1 MEAKTQDRRW
11 TLVAVCVTTFMLLL
25 DITIVVVALPSIQR
39 RLDAGLTGLEWVV
52 DAYALTLAALILTA
66 GALADRFGRRLLFI
80 VGVVAFTGASLVCGL
95 AWSIA
100 ALDIARA
107 VQGIGGAALFA
118 TALALIGHEYRGPE
132 LRGAIAIWGATI
144 GAAVA
149 SGPLVGGILTDT
161 LGWRWVFFVNVPVGA
176 FALFVAL
183 RQMHESRDE
192 GAVRADVWGLLTWSA
207 ALFLIVFGLL
217 RGNSSGWGSALIL
230 SCLIG
235 GGLLLVVFFLVEAM
249 QERPML
255 DVTLFQ
261 RPAFLGVSIATF
273 CIGAGMFALFPYLSI
288 YLQDVLGYSP
298 LGAGVR
304 FLPLTAFVFAVPL
317 LTRRFAPGA
326 SLRVLL
332 AAGMALVAIALILM
346 HGVNASSHWTA
357 LLAGLIVA
365 GIGIG
370 LANPSIAAA
379 ALRVVDP
386 ARTGMASGIN
396 NAFRLGGVAVGVAA
410 LGAVLERRAAS
421 SLVSTLGPHGR
432 GLAMA
437 VSSTGLRAAGGRPA
451 VAHAAGLAFVSGLNA
466 ILLVG
471 CIIVAVGAAAAAALM
486 RTPAPAA
493 APAATSSES

>member
-1 MEAKTQDRRW
+1 MEADARARRW
-11 TLVAVCVTTFMLLL
+11 TLVAVCTTTFMLLL
-25 DITIVVVALPSIQR
+25 DIPIVNVALPSIQR
-39 RLDAGLTGLEWVV
+39 HLDAGLTGLEWVV

-80 VGVVAFTGASLVCGL
+80 VGVLVFTAASFVCGI
-95 AWSIA
+95 AWSIV

-107 VQGIGGAALFA
+107 AQGVGGAALFA

-132 LRGAIAIWGATI
+132 RGGAIAIWGATI

-183 RQMHESRDE
+183 TRMNESKDE
-192 GAVRADVWGLLTWSA
+192 RAVRSDVWGLLTWSA

-217 RGNSSGWGSALIL
+217 RGNASGWSSALIL
-230 SCLIG
+230 GSLIG
-235 GGLLLVVFFLVEAM
+235 GAVLLVVFVVVESM
-249 QERPML
+249 QSRPML

-298 LGAGVR
+298 LGAGIR
-304 FLPLTAFVFAVPL
+304 FLPLTVFVFAVPL
-317 LTRRFAPGA
+317 AMRRFAPGA
-326 SLRVLL
+326 SMRLVLSIGL
-332 AAGMALVAIALILM
+332 ALVAGALLLM
-346 HGVNASSHWTA
+346 HGLDTNSHWTA
-357 LLAGLIVA
+357 LLPGLIVA

-370 LANPSIAAA
+370 LANPAIAAA

-396 NAFRLGGVAVGVAA
+396 NAFRLSGVAVGVAA

-421 SLVSTLGPHGR
+421 SLASTLGPHGR
-432 GLAMA
+432 ALGQA
-437 VSSTGLRAAGGRPA
+437 VASTGLRAAGGRPK
-451 VAHAAGLAFVSGLNA
+451 VVHAASVAFVSGTNA
-466 ILLVG
+466 VLLVG
-471 CIIVAVGAAAAAALM
+471 CVVVAVGAVAAAALM
-486 RTPAPAA
+486 RTPAG
-493 APAATSSES
+493 